1 MGRHQRLLSHHI
13 LHVVEPENPQGFV
26 AAFLAHN
33 IHIERQNS
41 RGIRHL
47 QEEIIYRII
56 LEFFETSKSAGM
68 SNVDLEE
75 LAKFREEWKKE
86 VERKKNPQPEPGPSK
101 PRLQPI
107 VEYDISEASSSGTA
121 TPGPSSETISGT
133 PSALATTSGYFN
145 ASGVPS
151 AVRNALAIYTR
162 AVQHEQSGQLDT
174 ALSLYRT
181 AFRME
186 PNVDRAYHTQ
196 ELLASINAAQT
207 KDVSDSKGGENIDQ
221 LAKTLQR
228 AISIKSGARE
238 DAGGVVTGTLASLLE
253 SFPHD
258 LVFEPE
264 DEKQPM
270 HLNILPEELLIMI
283 IRKLDHTSIERLAA
297 VSRKTRVLTLD
308 PGIWRELVVLSYKP
322 PQVPSLESMVSVV
335 TQYQSDFRRVYIEH
349 PRIRLDGVYIAV
361 CHYVRPGLS
370 ENSWVNLSHLITYH
384 RYLRFFPDGKVL
396 SLLANEEAA
405 PAQVIHTLKP
415 SLRKK
420 GLFIGT
426 WKLSGSVVTISNL
439 IDASGRF
446 PIPPISTPGSDEPF
460 ARYSFSMIL
469 SLRSRPLGRWNK
481 LELTAYNS
489 VDLENGNTTPLGLR
503 HERPFWFSRV
513 KSFPP
518 F

>member
-1 MGRHQRLLSHHI
+1 
-13 LHVVEPENPQGFV
+13 
-26 AAFLAHN
+26 
-33 IHIERQNS
+33 
-41 RGIRHL
+41 
-47 QEEIIYRII
+47 
-56 LEFFETSKSAGM
+56 M
-68 SNVDLEE
+68 SQAVDEDREE
-75 LAKFREEWKKE
+75 LARFREEWKKE

-101 PRLQPI
+101 QRPELN
-107 VEYDISEASSSGTA
+107 VLAEYDLSETTSSGTA

-133 PSALATTSGYFN
+133 PAALATGSKYFD
-145 ASGVPS
+145 ASNVPP
-151 AVRNALAIYTR
+151 AIRTALAIYTR

-174 ALSLYRT
+174 ALSLYRQ
-181 AFRME
+181 AFRLE

-196 ELLASINAAQT
+196 EILASIKAAQT
-207 KDVSDSKGGENIDQ
+207 TDLSSPKDGENVDH
-221 LAKTLQR
+221 LATTLQR
-228 AISIKSGARE
+228 AVAIKSGE
-238 DAGGVVTGTLASLLE
+238 E
-253 SFPHD
+253 PD

-264 DEKQPM
+264 DEEQPVYI
-270 HLNILPEELLIMI
+270 NVLPEELLII
-283 IRKLDHTSIERLAA
+283 ILRKLDHTSIERFAA
-297 VSRKTRVLTLD
+297 VSRKARVLSLD

-322 PQVPSLESMVSVV
+322 PQVASLESMVPVV
-335 TQYQSDFRRVYIEH
+335 AQFQSDFRRVYMEH
-349 PRIRLDGVYIAV
+349 PRVRLDGVYIAV

-396 SLLANEEAA
+396 SLLANEETQ

-426 WKLSGSVVTISNL
+426 WKLSGSVITISNL

-446 PIPPISTPGSDEPF
+446 PIPPISTPGNDQPF

-469 SLRSRPLGRWNK
+469 SLSSRPLGRWNK
-481 LELTAYNS
+481 IMMNEYNS

>member
-1 MGRHQRLLSHHI
+1 M
-13 LHVVEPENPQGFV
+13 
-26 AAFLAHN
+26 
-33 IHIERQNS
+33 
-41 RGIRHL
+41 
-47 QEEIIYRII
+47 
-56 LEFFETSKSAGM
+56 SKPVNA
-68 SNVDLEE
+68 DLEE
-75 LAKFREEWKKE
+75 LSRFREEWKRE
-86 VERKKNPQPEPGPSK
+86 VERKKNPLPEPAPSK
-101 PRLQPI
+101 PRPQPS
-107 VEYDISEASSSGTA
+107 VEYDLSEASSSGTA

-133 PSALATTSGYFN
+133 PSALAAASGFFN
-145 ASGVPS
+145 ASSVPP
-151 AVRNALAIYTR
+151 AVRQALAVYTR

-174 ALSLYRT
+174 ALSLYRQ

-196 ELLASINAAQT
+196 EMLASINAAQT
-207 KDVSDSKGGENIDQ
+207 NGVSDSKPGDVDQ
-221 LAKTLQR
+221 LATTLQR
-228 AISIKSGARE
+228 AIAIKSGE

-258 LVFEPE
+258 LVFDPE
-264 DEKQPM
+264 DEEQPIY
-270 HLNILPEELLIMI
+270 LNMLPEELMVLI
-283 IRKLDHTSIERLAA
+283 IRKLDHTSIERFAA
-297 VSRKTRVLTLD
+297 VSRKARVLSLD

-322 PQVPSLESMVSVV
+322 PQVASLESMIPVV

-446 PIPPISTPGSDEPF
+446 PIPPVSTPGNGEPF

-481 LELTAYNS
+481 LELTTYSS

>member
-1 MGRHQRLLSHHI
+1 MSTPA
-13 LHVVEPENPQGFV
+13 VEDP
-26 AAFLAHN
+26 
-33 IHIERQNS
+33 
-41 RGIRHL
+41 
-47 QEEIIYRII
+47 
-56 LEFFETSKSAGM
+56 
-68 SNVDLEE
+68 EE
-75 LAKFREEWKKE
+75 LARFREEWKQE
-86 VERKKNPQPEPGPSK
+86 VERKKNPPPPEAGPSK
-101 PRLQPI
+101 PRPQSSVLD
-107 VEYDISEASSSGTA
+107 YDLSGTVSSSGTA

-133 PSALATTSGYFN
+133 PSALAAVSGFFN
-145 ASGVPS
+145 ASTVPS
-151 AVRNALAIYTR
+151 AVRHALAVYTQ

-174 ALSLYRT
+174 ALSLYRQ

-186 PNVDRAYHTQ
+186 PNVDKAYHTQ

-207 KDVSDSKGGENIDQ
+207 EVVSRSSSSKGGKDTVDK
-221 LAKTLQR
+221 LATTLQR
-228 AISIKSGARE
+228 AVAIKSGG
-238 DAGGVVTGTLASLLE
+238 DAAGLVTGTLADLLQG
-253 SFPHD
+253 FPQE

-264 DEKQPM
+264 DEKQPI
-270 HLNILPEELLIMI
+270 HLNVLPEELLVLI
-283 IRKLDHTSIERLAA
+283 IRKLDHTSIERFAV
-297 VSRKTRVLTLD
+297 VSRKARVLSLD

-322 PQVPSLESMVSVV
+322 PQVASLESIVTVV
-335 TQYQSDFRRVYIEH
+335 AQYQSDFRRVYMEH
-349 PRIRLDGVYIAV
+349 PRVRLDGAYISA

-370 ENSWVNLSHLITYH
+370 ENSWVNISHLITYH

-396 SLLANEEAA
+396 SLLANEETA
-405 PAQVIHTLKP
+405 PAQVVHTLKP

-426 WKLSGSVVTISNL
+426 WKLTGSVVTISHL
-439 IDASGRF
+439 IDASGRY
-446 PIPPISTPGSDEPF
+446 PIPPVTTPGNDEPF

-489 VDLENGNTTPLGLR
+489 VDLENGNTTPLSLR